1 MNENTE
7 QQIPLWRVVISV
19 MRAALGVQSSKN
31 RERDFTRGR
40 PAAYIIAGLIFTIT
54 FILVLW
60 GVVKIV
66 MHYAGA

>member
-31 RERDFTRGR
+31 RERDFTKGR